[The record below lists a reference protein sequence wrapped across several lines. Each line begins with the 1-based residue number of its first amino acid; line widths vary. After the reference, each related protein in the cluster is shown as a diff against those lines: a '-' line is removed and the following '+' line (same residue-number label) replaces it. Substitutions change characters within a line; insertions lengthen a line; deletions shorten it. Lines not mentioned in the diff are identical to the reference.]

1 MAIAL
6 QQNAECKGCKRT
18 WYENALITYRCPF
31 CKSKNIKIEKLIWP
45 ILLRSDNLKP
55 TRVKKVNGKHIEEFY
70 WGGTFVVYVD
80 NRLFE
85 GDFEQVI
92 NNIVDEQIQGGLTY
106 ET

>member
-1 MAIAL
+1 M
-6 QQNAECKGCKRT
+6 
-18 WYENALITYRCPF
+18 
-31 CKSKNIKIEKLIWP
+31 
-45 ILLRSDNLKP
+45 KP